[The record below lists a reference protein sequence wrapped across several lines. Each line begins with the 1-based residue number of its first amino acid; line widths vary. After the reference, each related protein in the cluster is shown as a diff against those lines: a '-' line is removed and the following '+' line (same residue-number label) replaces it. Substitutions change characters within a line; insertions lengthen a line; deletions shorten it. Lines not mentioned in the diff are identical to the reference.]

1 MDLHGP
7 RIGARKVLRRHDFR
21 WLLLSFGISRLGDFL
36 YTVALI
42 VYIFD
47 RTGSAAWV
55 AAATLARFVP
65 YVVVS
70 PLGGLIADRY
80 HRRTVMMASELT
92 SMATMAA
99 ITVTAAMSGP
109 AVAVIALVAVAACAA
124 TLYQAC
130 GIAMVQDVLPENE
143 LAAGNSLLST
153 VDNIAFVAGP
163 AGGALLL
170 LLGAPAIAF
179 GVNTASFVLSALF
192 LSRIRTRSD
201 TSGEQ
206 PRAAHALRA
215 GLDAFLGNRAVL
227 VLVGCLV
234 AGNVVY
240 GLELVVLVLVS
251 SELLGTGAEGVGWLL
266 AASGIG
272 GVAGAAISARLATTS
287 RARTTTA
294 VLVLLSGLPLAS
306 LAATRLPVIAYAL
319 LVVEGIAIICL
330 DVLVSTATQRL
341 VASPLLGRVAGLT
354 MSLTSV
360 GTAAGTLLAPVLVD
374 LLGLVPTLVLVGVV
388 PVTIAAA
395 ALALVPGLNAEL
407 DRTRLA
413 AGPASGA
420 AAKAPTAQ
428 PRRHRGSGATRG
440 QRGARART
448 GRHRAAP
455 PGRSGRRPAHPR
467 RGHARGGP
475 RERRHHP
482 AGQQSH
488 RAGLRRGDR
497 TRAPHPAHRH
507 RDRRLRCRTL
517 ARAGVG
523 LPRRRQRQRLRGAA
537 RRHRQPHRCAARVVA
552 PVHGAPP
559 ATSAG
564 VRPVTGGPAAGS
576 RPPWSSRK
584 GGYTSV
590 IRAT

>member
-1 MDLHGP
+1 VTRRVDPHRP
-7 RIGARKVLRRHDFR
+7 RTGAWDVLRRRDLR

-80 HRRTVMMASELT
+80 HRRTVMVASELT
-92 SMATMAA
+92 SMAAMAA

-109 AVAVIALVAVAACAA
+109 AVVVIALVTVAACAA

-143 LAAGNSLLST
+143 LATGNSLFST

-170 LLGAPAIAF
+170 LLGSPTIAF
-179 GVNTASFVLSALF
+179 GVNTATFVLSALF
-192 LSRIRTRSD
+192 LSRVRARGD
-201 TSGEQ
+201 GSGEQ
-206 PRAAHALRA
+206 AATGRALRA
-215 GLDAFLGNRAVL
+215 GLAAFVGNRAVL

-272 GVAGAAISARLATTS
+272 GVAGAAISARLASTART
-287 RARTTTA
+287 RTTTA
-294 VLVLLSGLPLAS
+294 GLVLLSGLPLAS
-306 LAATRLPVIAYAL
+306 LAAIPLPVIAYAL

-330 DVLVSTATQRL
+330 DVLVNTAIQRL
-341 VASPLLGRVAGLT
+341 VAPPLLGRVAGLT
-354 MSLTSV
+354 LSLTSV
-360 GTAAGTLLAPVLVD
+360 GTATGTLLAPVLVE

-388 PVTIAAA
+388 PVSIAAA
-395 ALALVPGLNAEL
+395 ALALVPELNARL

-413 AGPASGA
+413 LAPRVALLRRLQLLSHTDHAGLERLAASAVPERA
-420 AAKAPTAQ
+420 AAGTVLLRQGDPADDLLVLVQGTLAVDHEADGAIRRVNNPTAPDYVGEIGLVHHT
-428 PRRHRGSGATRG
+428 PRTATVTAASDVTLWRVPGPVFLDAVSGNAS
-440 QRGARART
+440 
-448 GRHRAAP
+448 AALL
-455 PGRSGRRPAHPR
+455 
-467 RGHARGGP
+467 GGIAS
-475 RERRHHP
+475 RII
-482 AGQQSH
+482 A
-488 RAGLRRGDR
+488 
-497 TRAPHPAHRH
+497 
-507 RDRRLRCRTL
+507 
-517 ARAGVG
+517 
-523 LPRRRQRQRLRGAA
+523 LRG
-537 RRHRQPHRCAARVVA
+537 
-552 PVHGAPP
+552 
-559 ATSAG
+559 
-564 VRPVTGGPAAGS
+564 
-576 RPPWSSRK
+576 
-584 GGYTSV
+584 
-590 IRAT
+590 

>member
-1 MDLHGP
+1 VARRVDQHRP
-7 RIGARKVLRRHDFR
+7 RIGAWEVLRRRDFR

-109 AVAVIALVAVAACAA
+109 AVVVIALVAVAACAA
-124 TLYQAC
+124 TLNQAC

-143 LAAGNSLLST
+143 LAAGNSLFST
-153 VDNIAFVAGP
+153 VDNVAFVAGP

-192 LSRIRTRSD
+192 LSRIQARSD
-201 TSGEQ
+201 KSGEQ

-272 GVAGAAISARLATTS
+272 GVAGAAISARLATNS
-287 RARTTTA
+287 RSRITTA

-330 DVLVSTATQRL
+330 DVLVITATQRL
-341 VASPLLGRVAGLT
+341 VAPPLLGRVAGLT
-354 MSLTSV
+354 LSLTSV
-360 GTAAGTLLAPVLVD
+360 GTATGTLLAPVLID
-374 LLGLVPTLVLVGVV
+374 LLGLVPTLVLVGVI

-413 AGPASGA
+413 LAPRVALLRRLQLLSYADDAGLERLAASA
-420 AAKAPTAQ
+420 VPE
-428 PRRHRGSGATRG
+428 
-440 QRGARART
+440 RA
-448 GRHRAAP
+448 
-455 PGRSGRRPAHPR
+455 
-467 RGHARGGP
+467 
-475 RERRHHP
+475 P
-482 AGQQSH
+482 AGTVL
-488 RAGLRRGDR
+488 LRQGD
-497 TRAPHPAHRH
+497 PA
-507 RDRRLRCRTL
+507 DDLLILVEGTL
-517 ARAGVG
+517 AVDHETDGAIRRVNNLTAPDYVG
-523 LPRRRQRQRLRGAA
+523 EIGLVHHTPRTATVTAASDVALWRVPGSVFLSAVSGNASAALLGGIASRIIALRG
-537 RRHRQPHRCAARVVA
+537 
-552 PVHGAPP
+552 
-559 ATSAG
+559 
-564 VRPVTGGPAAGS
+564 
-576 RPPWSSRK
+576 
-584 GGYTSV
+584 
-590 IRAT
+590 